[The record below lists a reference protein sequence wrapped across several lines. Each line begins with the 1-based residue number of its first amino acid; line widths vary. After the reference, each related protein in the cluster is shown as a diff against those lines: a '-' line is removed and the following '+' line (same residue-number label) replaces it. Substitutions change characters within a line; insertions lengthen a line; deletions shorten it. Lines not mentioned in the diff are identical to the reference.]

1 MDINAWSLDS
11 SKHCSS
17 LVFISSSVLFSL
29 LHLSLS
35 PLKLKVRNPAKS
47 KKSNKKATFYF
58 RCGEQSPRCLL
69 EVFKKHEITT
79 EKIVV
84 GLTERDLTFLEFP
97 VGHRVLQS
105 SVQSKKGSKYK
116 KIGLR
121 REHVATAP
129 NIGTHNHIKFKA
141 RSIQPS
147 MSAERSQTRWVPA
160 SKTLTACE

>member
-29 LHLSLS
+29 FHLSLS

-69 EVFKKHEITT
+69 EVLKKHEITT

-84 GLTERDLTFLEFP
+84 GLTERDLAFLEFP
-97 VGHRVLQS
+97 VGHKVL
-105 SVQSKKGSKYK
+105 
-116 KIGLR
+116 LR
-121 REHVATAP
+121 RATEERCKIKIKKVQYVNMWLLLLRSVDKHV
-129 NIGTHNHIKFKA
+129 KFKPK
-141 RSIQPS
+141 SIRPS
-147 MSAERSQTRWVPA
+147 MSAERSPLRKSWLHVNRFHW
-160 SKTLTACE
+160 K